1 MIEDSKSLIAQMKHH
16 GMNFYSDKVQI
27 SLQNAKNILTEVL
40 AMYMEMENKKMIW
53 LDEYDGVA
61 EWLSDNKGRGL
72 FMWGNCGRG
81 KTILGTRV
89 LPAIL
94 LQYYRKVVKTYD
106 VNQMNQQADDI
117 LSKKMIS
124 IDDIGTEDILNSY
137 GNRRLVFAEV
147 IDRAEKQG
155 NMVIITTNLT
165 QEQLIEK
172 YGIRV
177 LERIIATTKRI
188 EFKGKSLRE

>member
-1 MIEDSKSLIAQMKHH
+1 
-16 GMNFYSDKVQI
+16 
-27 SLQNAKNILTEVL
+27 
-40 AMYMEMENKKMIW
+40 MENKKMIW